1 MINLRQTRQSAFSLI
16 EALVVVVLITIVVA
30 IAIPALNSSKED
42 SIRTNANAN
51 AKALNEA
58 RARAELQNDP
68 NALDKTSFLY
78 YSSTEADKTNLLNAA
93 AYLIEKGYL
102 RAN

>member
-1 MINLRQTRQSAFSLI
+1 MINLRQTRQSAFTLI

-58 RARAELQNDP
+58 RQRAVLTDDP
-68 NALDKTSFLY
+68 NAIDTNSFLY
-78 YSSTEADKTNLLNAA
+78 WSSTEDDKTNLLNAA

-102 RAN
+102 QAN